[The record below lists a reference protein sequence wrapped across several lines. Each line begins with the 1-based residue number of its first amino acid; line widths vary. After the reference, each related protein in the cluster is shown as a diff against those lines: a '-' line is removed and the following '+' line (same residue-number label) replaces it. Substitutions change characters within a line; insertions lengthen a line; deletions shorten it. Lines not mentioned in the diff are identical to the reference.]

1 MKKKFKPLEP
11 KPAQDP
17 AYNPADKVLDRFA
30 DMMIKKIE
38 SLSGDEPW
46 KKPWLTEGTLP
57 YPKNLLGRSYNGM
70 NALMLLMFCEERNFK
85 MSRFG
90 TFDTYQRMN
99 IGIPADDPRRVLIN
113 KGEQSFPILL
123 SLMDAKHKDTG
134 EKIDYSDYK
143 NLSHEEQKEYTV
155 RHNLR
160 AFRVFN
166 VEQTNL
172 KTARPELWAK
182 LEAEL
187 PKPNPDKSKNY
198 SFAPMDELIRQNK
211 WVCPIEPKHQDNAY
225 YSPKNDVIV
234 LPEKS
239 QFDNGEAFY
248 STAFHEMVHST
259 GAESRLNRYKTSQFG
274 NSDYAREELVA
285 ELGAALTAQQ
295 YGMTKNLK
303 EDSCV
308 YLKSWLSSLKKEPD
322 FIKTTLSDVKKATSM
337 LSEHIDKMAEQLGKE
352 KEKSEDLTEGKEF
365 PQTVIEE
372 RQAAAKKRFDPIFEG
387 INDLKAQHGNELVV
401 LIKAKSGYVVYGHDA
416 YEAAKLLGLQH
427 KRTCVGIDK
436 HAARVWIP
444 ENKLEDSLAKL
455 VQNGKKVAVADSEDS
470 LTKAKMMTDT
480 PRTYYFITRSF
491 SNDSTIDTD
500 LICIDQLDGLRD
512 NGNPKALLKEVAD
525 MDARY
530 GLWAE
535 QSEIFLNPV
544 HKEGAEI
551 VAEDE
556 HYALIYNSLQEP
568 TYEIMR
574 KTDEQEV
581 REHIEKDWGLH
592 SDATPEVEAVACK
605 MAKEKFSEIENKP
618 LFEINGKQIGVFYV
632 EKADELD
639 IGTFIEGNLICDDLI
654 EYDHS
659 KSPYENL
666 QAVCEAYGIKNFHE
680 VADSVES
687 IARMKA
693 MDEPSKDYYFEVAM
707 IEPLTRSEWESE
719 AKRFGELIEKQDY
732 KTLLKEAAEYDM
744 GDSLSLDITRLPNSN
759 PFKGTDIVA
768 EDANYAVFHEPKA
781 DFYFI
786 ERKVSEAEIR
796 DCINHYGLDSDATDD
811 VKAVAYKM
819 TKEEF
824 RKIDNPS
831 YVTINGEE
839 VGVQYN
845 ETTNKIELGNIC
857 NAGLIVTT
865 SIEYD
870 HNKGLDENLQDAYEA
885 YEEEHPAENIDL
897 RENESSVAESEDGN
911 EIETPPDLDPDRR
924 HNDEETQVRHS
935 ARR

>member
-70 NALMLLMFCEERNFK
+70 NALMLLMFCEERKFK

-198 SFAPMDELIRQNK
+198 SFAPMDELISQNK

-444 ENKLEDSLAKL
+444 ENKLDDSLAKL
-455 VQNGKKVAVADSEDS
+455 TQNGKKVAVADSEDS
-470 LTKAKMMTDT
+470 IAKAKVMT
-480 PRTYYFITRSF
+480 
-491 SNDSTIDTD
+491 
-500 LICIDQLDGLRD
+500 
-512 NGNPKALLKEVAD
+512 
-525 MDARY
+525 
-530 GLWAE
+530 
-535 QSEIFLNPV
+535 
-544 HKEGAEI
+544 
-551 VAEDE
+551 
-556 HYALIYNSLQEP
+556 EP
-568 TYEIMR
+568 T
-574 KTDEQEV
+574 
-581 REHIEKDWGLH
+581 
-592 SDATPEVEAVACK
+592 
-605 MAKEKFSEIENKP
+605 
-618 LFEINGKQIGVFYV
+618 
-632 EKADELD
+632 
-639 IGTFIEGNLICDDLI
+639 
-654 EYDHS
+654 
-659 KSPYENL
+659 
-666 QAVCEAYGIKNFHE
+666 
-680 VADSVES
+680 
-687 IARMKA
+687 
-693 MDEPSKDYYFEVAM
+693 KDYYFEVAM

-796 DCINHYGLDSDATDD
+796 DYIDHYGLDSDATDD

-819 TKEEF
+819 VKEEF

-831 YVTINGEE
+831 YVINGEE
-839 VGVQYN
+839 VSVQYN

-885 YEEEHPAENIDL
+885 YEEKHPAENIDL